1 MSTPPDAAP
10 VWVGV
15 DWGTTHRRLWA
26 HRHGAVVASHADD
39 QGLLASAPHFGESLD
54 AALRQM
60 SLDPAACRVVM
71 SGMVGSAQG
80 WQAVPY
86 LDASLPLAAWPQ
98 HLVALDTAVP
108 RWIVPGLRWCGRDA
122 VVDVMRGEE
131 TQLLGALH
139 LLGAL
144 DADGWFVL
152 PGTHSKWV
160 RLQRGRV
167 VTLRTHISG
176 ELHGLLSRHGTLA
189 ALMHD
194 LPAEVVTPASPGF
207 DAGLAAAGEG
217 SLAHGLFGGRA
228 LVVTGGMPREHLSAY
243 LSGVLLGSE
252 WHDAQ
257 RQAGAA
263 RVGPVRIIG
272 SPALAELHV
281 RCGQALGVPVH
292 VLDVQAVQRAAWAA
306 LGACA

>member
-1 MSTPPDAAP
+1 MSAATASP
-10 VWVGV
+10 SVWVGV

-26 HRHGAVVASHADD
+26 HRHGEVVASHADD
-39 QGLLASAPHFGESLD
+39 QGLLASAPQFGASLD
-54 AALRQM
+54 AALRHL

-80 WQAVPY
+80 WRAVPY

-98 HLVALDTAVP
+98 HLVALDTPAP
-108 RWIVPGLRWCGRDA
+108 RLIVPGLRWSGPDGA
-122 VVDVMRGEE
+122 VDVMRGEE

-160 RLQRGRV
+160 RLRHGRV
-167 VTLRTHISG
+167 ASLRTHLSG
-176 ELHGLLSRHGTLA
+176 ELHGLLTRHGTLG
-189 ALMHD
+189 ALLHE
-194 LPAEVVTPASPGF
+194 LPHEEVTPGSPGF
-207 DAGLAAAGEG
+207 DAGVAAAGQG

-228 LVVTGGMPREHLSAY
+228 RVVTGMMPREHLGAY
-243 LSGVLLGSE
+243 LSGILLGSE
-252 WHDAQ
+252 WHDTLH
-257 RQAGAA
+257 RAGGALD
-263 RVGPVRIIG
+263 GPVRIIG
-272 SPALAELHV
+272 SPGLAELHAHCA
-281 RCGQALGVPVH
+281 RAFGVPVQ

-306 LGACA
+306 LGARA